1 MKRIARTILLFLA
14 VVTAGCNRD
23 SGGSTEVSSS
33 AVWPTNEYR
42 HLEHITNLVRQ
53 ANVIVATNQT
63 FLNQWSEH
71 GDFPLR
77 GFLGIPATEPTGK
90 IWAQGWAQGIEYN
103 KIIFYSSKTGKLL
116 GEIRIKPRSNQ
127 IESVHDFESLFMFD
141 EMESKLRRIVGT
153 REKALRLFR
162 GGLPESPST
171 EQERV
176 AEDIANA
183 LFLPSDVKT
192 EISMAAPG
200 GSNRGQGYLTIETVQ
215 KRYMEPVAQVFYGT
229 GGDGIIRGILVQFG
243 LWHHHYEFDHLTLWP
258 AWTNANTQGLLLDP
272 DGFPYPQAPSANIP
286 VHTNS
291 VN

>member
-1 MKRIARTILLFLA
+1 MKRIARIILLFLA

-23 SGGSTEVSSS
+23 SGGSTEVSSP

-53 ANVIVATNQT
+53 ANVIVATNQA
-63 FLNQWSEH
+63 FLNQWSER

-90 IWAQGWAQGIEYN
+90 IWAQGGAQGIEYS
-103 KIIFYSSKTGKLL
+103 KIIFYSSNTGKLL
-116 GEIRIKPRSNQ
+116 GEITIKPRSNQ

-141 EMESKLRRIVGT
+141 EMEGKLRRIVGT
-153 REKALRLFR
+153 REKALRLFQD
-162 GGLPESPST
+162 GLPDSSST

-176 AEDIANA
+176 AKDIVNA
-183 LFLPSDVKT
+183 LFLPLDVRI

-200 GSNRGQGYLTIETVQ
+200 GSNRGQGYLTIEAAQ
-215 KRYMEPVAQVFYGT
+215 KRYMEPVAQVFYGI
-229 GGDGIIRGILVQFG
+229 GDEGFIRGILVQFG
-243 LWHHHYEFDHLTLWP
+243 LWHDHYEFDHLTLWP
-258 AWTNANTQGLLLDP
+258 AWTNVNTQGFLLDT
-272 DGFPYPQAPSANIP
+272 DGFPYPNVSSAN
-286 VHTNS
+286 VQAHTNS